1 MRHITTRIFLLSILM
16 MGFSFAFSAEE
27 VRLLSSEARLTSN
40 LGGAQDARADFDFG
54 AIKAWLKGDG
64 HWQIEG
70 DVMHR
75 SGFCGTYQ
83 LGLQFGT
90 GSPGCANVTWLTAP
104 IYVTKRLQCNS
115 AGAFHSG
122 GHYSFSVKNNFSDIN
137 CAQRAIKC
145 NGKCN

>member
-1 MRHITTRIFLLSILM
+1 M
-16 MGFSFAFSAEE
+16 MGFSSAFSAE
-27 VRLLSSEARLTSN
+27 VVLVLSSEAIVSSN
-40 LGGAQDARADFDFG
+40 LGGEQNARADFDFG
-54 AIKAWLKGDG
+54 AIKAWLREDG

-83 LGLQFGT
+83 LGIQFGT
-90 GSPGCANVTWLTAP
+90 GNPGCANVKWLTGP
-104 IYVTKRLQCNS
+104 IYVTKRLQCNG

-122 GHYSFSVKNNFSDIN
+122 GNFSFPAKESFNDIN
-137 CAQRAIKC
+137 CAQSAIKC